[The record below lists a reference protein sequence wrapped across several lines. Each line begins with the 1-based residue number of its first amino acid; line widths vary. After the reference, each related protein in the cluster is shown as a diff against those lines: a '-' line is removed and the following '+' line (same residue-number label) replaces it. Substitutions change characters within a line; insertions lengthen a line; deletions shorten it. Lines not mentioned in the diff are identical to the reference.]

1 MKRRYV
7 LGWSFLLAG
16 SLAAATVVAAER
28 QSSQAVRKTAEAS
41 MVVTG
46 SVEVNPDG
54 TLHGY
59 VLDQPGKLPPDV
71 VKVVDST
78 MKLWQFSLS
87 RPAQELVKSKVSMR
101 VVASPVGDGNFTVRV
116 EGASFGDALP
126 QDGSELT
133 YAVHKPPTY
142 PSVAITARVSGSVYL
157 LLRVGRDG
165 TVQDVVAEQV
175 NLDQYGDSR
184 EMDRFRKVLADS
196 ATEAARGWHFNP
208 PTHGAKAND
217 PYWQVRVPVAYSLRP
232 WGTPEAKTPYGKW
245 VAYIP
250 GPRQSP
256 PWISKTLAAE
266 SPDAVPDD
274 SLRTGN
280 DGLRLA
286 TPLSGA

>member
-1 MKRRYV
+1 MKRGYV
-7 LGWSFLLAG
+7 VGWCVLLAG
-16 SLAAATVVAAER
+16 SLVAATATGSER
-28 QSSQAVRKTAEAS
+28 KSSMDVRKTAEAS

-54 TLHGY
+54 SLHGY

-71 VKVVDST
+71 VKVVDNT
-78 MKLWQFSLS
+78 MKAWQFSLS
-87 RPAQELVKSKVSMR
+87 RRAQDVVKSKVSMR
-101 VVASPVGDGNFTVRV
+101 VVASPMDDGNYSVRV
-116 EGASFGDALP
+116 EGASFGGALP

-133 YAVHKPPTY
+133 YASHKPPTY

-165 TVQDVVAEQV
+165 TVQDAVAEQV

-184 EMDRFRKVLADS
+184 DMDRFRKVLADS
-196 ATEAARGWHFNP
+196 ATEAARAWHFNP
-208 PTHGAKAND
+208 PTHGAKVND
-217 PYWQVRVPVAYSLRP
+217 PYWQVRVPVLYSLRP
-232 WGTPEAKTPYGKW
+232 WGTPEPKTPYGKW
-245 VAYIP
+245 VVYIP

-286 TPLSGA
+286 TPLTGA